1 MVEYIFINFIE
12 VKKSKKCVF
21 VALIFFFY
29 VYVFTY
35 GKNNNCQINYISD
48 KCK

>member
-21 VALIFFFY
+21 VALIFFY

-35 GKNNNCQINYISD
+35 GKNNNCQTNYISD